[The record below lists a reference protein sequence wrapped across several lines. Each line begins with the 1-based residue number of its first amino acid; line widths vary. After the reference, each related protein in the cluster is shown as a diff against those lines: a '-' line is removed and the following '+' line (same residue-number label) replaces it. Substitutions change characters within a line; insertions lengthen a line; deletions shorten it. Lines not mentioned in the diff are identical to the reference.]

1 NPSLRRLAVCYS
13 GVVGDARRR
22 EDLVTPV
29 AFEHLPSAR
38 DIPVP
43 FRAQGSAAKPL
54 RPEICSPTSVSMVLQ
69 YLGFDRPTEEN
80 ALGIY
85 DAEYD
90 LFGNW
95 SRAVAWAG
103 QNGFDGWLTR
113 FRNWDQVRATLAS
126 GQPII
131 ASIRFK
137 KGQCPSFVMSETA
150 GHLIVIRGFT
160 SGGDFIVN
168 DPASKDKGNG
178 AVYKAADLSKA
189 WLDHGGVGYI
199 LRKPHT

>member
-1 NPSLRRLAVCYS
+1 
-13 GVVGDARRR
+13 VVGDARRR